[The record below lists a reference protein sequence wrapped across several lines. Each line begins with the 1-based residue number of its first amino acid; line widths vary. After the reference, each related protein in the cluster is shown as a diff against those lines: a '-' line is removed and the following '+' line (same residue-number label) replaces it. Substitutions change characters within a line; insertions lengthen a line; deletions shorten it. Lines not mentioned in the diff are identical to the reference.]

1 VTIISRVTR
10 QSRSRAPALPLI
22 ALALTLSSQAL
33 AQGLSSASNYRGENG
48 VKMGEGRLHPY
59 LDLEMRYDS
68 AAGFFDAG
76 GGATGQLKPEMVA
89 HFRPGLKLDVPSPTV
104 AIALDGNV
112 DYVWYTGLLTAGSNN
127 LSRLQADADASAA
140 FNQSG
145 AVELDLGD
153 HFTRSDRTRN
163 AAVGVGVLSLYNE
176 ARALLPLRPGGKAL
190 EVVPNAAF
198 AFENFKA
205 LSVVAP
211 AGCAGDPSC
220 DPTGVNLM
228 NYQNLRAG
236 LDVRWKFLPKTAITL
251 EGRFDSRTYNAG
263 SPSPK
268 ASLLKAEAGLAGLV
282 TPKVAT
288 VLKVGWGKDF
298 SSSGANTILAMAE
311 LTYLMSETSK
321 MKLGYLRNLEPVPTF
336 GVYTDDRAYLEARVL
351 TNGRA
356 TLHGTAAFDNLTF
369 HSASNRTDKTFTLDV
384 GPEYQFLPWLIG
396 AAGYVLGTRSSNT
409 SGAASVN
416 FTRHEAY
423 VRATF
428 IY

>member
-1 VTIISRVTR
+1 
-10 QSRSRAPALPLI
+10 
-22 ALALTLSSQAL
+22 
-33 AQGLSSASNYRGENG
+33 
-48 VKMGEGRLHPY
+48 
-59 LDLEMRYDS
+59 
-68 AAGFFDAG
+68 
-76 GGATGQLKPEMVA
+76 
-89 HFRPGLKLDVPSPTV
+89 
-104 AIALDGNV
+104 
-112 DYVWYTGLLTAGSNN
+112 
-127 LSRLQADADASAA
+127 
-140 FNQSG
+140 
-145 AVELDLGD
+145 
-153 HFTRSDRTRN
+153 
-163 AAVGVGVLSLYNE
+163 
-176 ARALLPLRPGGKAL
+176 
-190 EVVPNAAF
+190 
-198 AFENFKA
+198 
-205 LSVVAP
+205 
-211 AGCAGDPSC
+211 
-220 DPTGVNLM
+220 LM